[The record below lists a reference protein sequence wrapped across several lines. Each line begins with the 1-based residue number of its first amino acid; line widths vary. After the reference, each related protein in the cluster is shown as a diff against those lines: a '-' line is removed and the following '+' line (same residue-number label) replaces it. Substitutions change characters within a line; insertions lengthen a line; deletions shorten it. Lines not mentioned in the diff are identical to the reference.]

1 MWWDCVFKKQ
11 KTEQNR
17 KKGRGRKRRKKRRR
31 NCSKKWLG
39 TVRIAGSRGLAL
51 SAGELFQWAN
61 ETVRRTSE
69 VSVLLFFFLISP
81 DYFTTPWFSL
91 FQVLNSDKHQPD
103 ETQSTNE
110 LDLDVK
116 VLVANTHISY
126 LRQAG
131 SRQKQRLLTHS
142 QSLSAQ
148 VTHDLVQATNESGQ
162 RARRAMPSCCMCVT
176 WAGAQVV
183 SMVAEIRP
191 APWG

>member
-1 MWWDCVFKKQ
+1 M
-11 KTEQNR
+11 
-17 KKGRGRKRRKKRRR
+17 
-31 NCSKKWLG
+31 
-39 TVRIAGSRGLAL
+39 RIAGSRGLVL

-69 VSVLLFFFLISP
+69 VSVWLIFFFLISP

-91 FQVLNSDKHQPD
+91 FQVLNSDKHQLD
-103 ETQSTNE
+103 ETLSTNE

-126 LRQAG
+126 LWQAG

-148 VTHDLVQATNESGQ
+148 ITHDLVQATNESGQ
-162 RARRAMPSCCMCVT
+162 RVRRAMPSCCMCAT
-176 WAGAQVV
+176 WADTQVV

>member
-1 MWWDCVFKKQ
+1 M
-11 KTEQNR
+11 T
-17 KKGRGRKRRKKRRR
+17 R
-31 NCSKKWLG
+31 NCENRWLPWLG
-39 TVRIAGSRGLAL
+39 VISWGT
-51 SAGELFQWAN
+51 
-61 ETVRRTSE
+61 
-69 VSVLLFFFLISP
+69 VSVGQWDRETNIRGFCFVIFFLISP

-131 SRQKQRLLTHS
+131 SRQKQRLLAHS

>member
-69 VSVLLFFFLISP
+69 VSVLLFFF
-81 DYFTTPWFSL
+81 FNFSRL
-91 FQVLNSDKHQPD
+91 FHNPLVLSFPSSKFRQTSARWNSEYKWTWLGCQSASRKH
-103 ETQSTNE
+103 
-110 LDLDVK
+110 
-116 VLVANTHISY
+116 THF
-126 LRQAG
+126 LFAA
-131 SRQKQRLLTHS
+131 SR
-142 QSLSAQ
+142 
-148 VTHDLVQATNESGQ
+148 VQAKAEAVSSQ
-162 RARRAMPSCCMCVT
+162 PEFVRAGNPWLSPSHQWVWT
-176 WAGAQVV
+176 EG
-183 SMVAEIRP
+183 
-191 APWG
+191 